1 MKKHL
6 LIVLAL
12 VAVVGVGL
20 YAIAADP
27 PNPSQPDVKA
37 ASDDAKGGGIDSSSN
52 SSTGTGEL
60 SATGDTEFND
70 PSRSPAEMYSRMDP
84 AFSKHVDLSLLAEA
98 MAKPDAALLVD
109 VALGLAEGERVLVRN
124 HRSGLNSEDL
134 MARAVKLA
142 ARLNDK
148 TTLDRISKAATVA
161 NKPQWA
167 KLVTETKEFAG
178 VSRDGPTVAIGKID
192 LPAVDLT
199 HVVQR
204 ACDRAVITNQK
215 GDLEDL
221 KKTVA
226 SARADQKVKEYLTG
240 LIESTLKSIAQAPD
254 DTDDILAEFA
264 SATRDG
270 GASAAV
276 ASYVLQEAVSFGRQL
291 ATGWSVSYTHVDPA
305 TGEFHIT
312 FKNRITS
319 GPGGILV
326 TPCWIDVKGN
336 FATGTIRSVEGRG
349 SDVARILA
357 RTMDTSF
364 RQAAARFRSLWQ
376 QGGGGGGG
384 GSYFD
389 VSIRNNAGTPLNVW
403 VHYQTPSN
411 NWRTDYFTFST
422 GENARINIQ
431 TRNRNI
437 YFRATSRDGRTWGNS
452 NDSVVI
458 GGKRFDHCNM
468 GESIGRFTYT
478 FSP

>member
-1 MKKHL
+1 
-6 LIVLAL
+6 
-12 VAVVGVGL
+12 
-20 YAIAADP
+20 
-27 PNPSQPDVKA
+27 
-37 ASDDAKGGGIDSSSN
+37 
-52 SSTGTGEL
+52 
-60 SATGDTEFND
+60 
-70 PSRSPAEMYSRMDP
+70 MDP
-84 AFSKHVDLSLLAEA
+84 AFAKFVDLSLLAEA
-98 MAKPDAALLVD
+98 MAGPNAALLLD

-124 HRSGLNSEDL
+124 HRAGLTSEAM
-134 MARAVKLA
+134 MAKVVKLA
-142 ARLNDK
+142 ARTNDK
-148 TTLDRISKAATVA
+148 ATLDRITKAATSL

-199 HVVQR
+199 HVVHR

-240 LIESTLKSIAQAPD
+240 LIESTLKSIAQTPD

-276 ASYVLQEAVSFGRQL
+276 AAYVLQEAVNFGRQL

-312 FKNRITS
+312 FRNRI
-319 GPGGILV
+319 IV

-349 SDVARILA
+349 SEVASILA
-357 RTMDTSF
+357 RTMDSSF

-384 GSYFD
+384 GPYYD

-403 VHYQTPSN
+403 VHYLTPSN

-422 GENARINIQ
+422 GEYARINIQ

-458 GGKRFDHCNM
+458 GGYRFDHCNM
-468 GESIGRFTYT
+468 GQFIGRFTYT
-478 FSP
+478 FNP